1 MRYQQVVSHAKS
13 RAVERYG
20 IPSMNDDLYN
30 SVLRQVRTGKAKFIK
45 KINSNTSLYRVDF
58 AGHWFFPYYDRHSD
72 IITTFIPMN
81 NIQFREY
88 VTSLEKA
95 LESSDGM
102 YKKVE
107 PQGSKQKLIYDLYL
121 LAIQLMKS
129 CLVPHDYWKIIDAA
143 KDYLRNQNLEID
155 NPKEILLD
163 RLQKYD

>member
-13 RAVERYG
+13 RAIERYG
-20 IPSMNDDLYN
+20 IPFMTDELYN

-58 AGHWFFPYYDRHSD
+58 DRHSD

-88 VTSLEKA
+88 VTNLENA
-95 LESSDGM
+95 IESNEGM
-102 YKKVE
+102 HKKVE
-107 PQGSKQKLIYDLYL
+107 PQGLKQKLIYDLYL

-129 CLVPHDYWKIIDAA
+129 NLVPHDYWKIIDVT
-143 KDYLRNQNLEID
+143 KDYLRNCNLEID
-155 NPKEILLD
+155 NPKEILRD
-163 RLQKYD
+163 RLQKYN